1 MLKKTP
7 FVLCIALLASAALA
21 AQAPAKSKTATR
33 AKSGAQGRTIELTGL
48 ETMKYD
54 VTQIQARPGEK
65 LHVVLKAAGNMPKLA
80 MAHNFVLLKPTAN
93 PMEVANAGMNARD
106 TDFIPASAKDQIIA
120 HTALAGGGETVEV
133 TFNAPTKPD
142 TYTYICTFPGHFAAG
157 MKGEL
162 VVK

>member
-1 MLKKTP
+1 M
-7 FVLCIALLASAALA
+7 ALLASAALA
-21 AQAPAKSKTATR
+21 AQAPAKAKSTATH
-33 AKSGAQGRTIELTGL
+33 AKSGAQGRTIQLTGL

-80 MAHNFVLLKPTAN
+80 MAHNFVLLKAN
-93 PMEVANAGMNARD
+93 ANAMDVANAAMNARD

-133 TFNAPTKPD
+133 SFTAPSKPG
-142 TYTYICTFPGHFAAG
+142 TYTYLCTFPGHFAAG

-162 VVK
+162 TVK